1 LDLMEPFR
9 PALIEPLTLRLFSHR
24 ILQSQHVEPHENGVW
39 LSGAGRRELLSHY
52 DHRVQREFYSETVG
66 HRTTLR
72 QQLQNA
78 AVRFKLALTQPESLA
93 PFRLN

>member
-1 LDLMEPFR
+1 MYRAGRDDHQR
-9 PALIEPLTLRLFSHR
+9 PRPRRGHALHAGR
-24 ILQSQHVEPHENGVW
+24 QSGE
-39 LSGAGRRELLSHY
+39 GRRELLSHY

-78 AVRFKLALTQPESLA
+78 AVRFKLALTQPELLA